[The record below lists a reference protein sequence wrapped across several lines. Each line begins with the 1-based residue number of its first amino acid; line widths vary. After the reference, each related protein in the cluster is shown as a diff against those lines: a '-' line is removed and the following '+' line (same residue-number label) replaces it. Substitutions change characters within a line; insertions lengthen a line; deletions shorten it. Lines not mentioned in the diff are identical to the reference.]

1 MATLAAAQAPHS
13 YTADQGFF
21 TKLAV
26 AIAGITVAGF
36 VLNAA
41 MGRVDIP
48 AVPPGVHIHGLLM
61 LAWLAL
67 FVMQNCLAQ
76 NGNLALHRRLGW
88 TGAFLVFAIAG
99 ITCFSG
105 VMAVALHRQPP
116 FFSPPYFLSLVL
128 VEAVAFAG
136 MVYAAIV
143 NRRTT
148 ETHRRLM
155 FGGTII
161 AADPGISRILPMPL
175 LGPWGP
181 WLALSVQLCF
191 VAAMIRNDRKVLGH
205 VHPAT
210 FSAGLVIVMTH
221 VVVTLAAQSAPVIA
235 LAERI
240 AG

>member
-1 MATLAAAQAPHS
+1 MATLAAARDPRG

-41 MGRVDIP
+41 MGRVDIA
-48 AVPPGVHIHGLLM
+48 AVPPWVHIHGLLM

-67 FVMQNCLAQ
+67 FVGQNRLAQ
-76 NGNLALHRRLGW
+76 IGNIALHRKFGW
-88 TGAFLVFAIAG
+88 TGAFLVCAIVG
-99 ITCFSG
+99 MTCFSG
-105 VMAVALHRQPP
+105 VMSLALHRQPP
-116 FFSPPYFLSLVL
+116 FFSPAYFLALIL
-128 VEAVAFAG
+128 VEAVSFAG
-136 MVYAAIV
+136 MVFAGIV
-143 NRRTT
+143 NRRAT

-155 FGGTII
+155 FGATII
-161 AADPGISRILPMPL
+161 VADPGISRILPMPL

-181 WLALSVQLCF
+181 WLSLAVQLCF
-191 VAAMIRNDRKVLGH
+191 VAAMIRHDRKVTGQ

-235 LAERI
+235 LAGRI
-240 AG
+240 TG